1 MLFMEHKSNK
11 KLITKVLIIG
21 GIIAILSYLFH
32 PGVGQFSVM
41 INGEPVAEP
50 LARFAAIPTFL
61 VIMLTTGLLMVLL
74 FLGVGVLMFLAAM
87 VFAFA
92 VCVIIAPYFWPV
104 LVIIFL
110 IIALM
115 AFSNGNKA

>member
-1 MLFMEHKSNK
+1 MEHKSNK

-87 VFAFA
+87 LFAFA

>member
-87 VFAFA
+87 LFAFA

>member
-11 KLITKVLIIG
+11 KLITKVLISG
-21 GIIAILSYLFH
+21 GIIAMLSYLFH

-87 VFAFA
+87 LFAFA

-115 AFSNGNKA
+115 AFSNGNKV